1 VQTPTPTAAAG
12 QPAPPPRLIRA
23 DHLALALVA
32 RKARPAVR
40 WAAMS
45 NGAFTSSCSRRPPG
59 GGYLMHE
66 PPLLTPMQ
74 RGRMATLLDRV
85 RAHGYA
91 EVHRTW
97 HTGMR
102 VLEAEFRSF
111 VMATPTATRA

>member
-1 VQTPTPTAAAG
+1 MHKTARAS
-12 QPAPPPRLIRA
+12 QPAPAPRLIRA

-32 RKARPAVR
+32 RKARPTVR

-45 NGAFTSSCSRRPPG
+45 NGAFTSSCSQRPPG

-74 RGRMATLLDRV
+74 RGRMTALLDRV
-85 RAHGYA
+85 RSHGYA

-102 VLEAEFRSF
+102 ELAVEFRSS
-111 VMATPTATRA
+111 VMGAAA